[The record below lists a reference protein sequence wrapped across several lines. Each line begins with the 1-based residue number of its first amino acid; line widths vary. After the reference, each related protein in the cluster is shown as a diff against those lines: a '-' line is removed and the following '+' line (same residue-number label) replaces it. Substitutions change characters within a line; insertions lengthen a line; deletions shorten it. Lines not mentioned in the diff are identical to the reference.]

1 MGLDRNLERSIDSV
15 KSDLDYVID
24 VLIELV
30 TEKEDEIEQL
40 QTKVDNLND
49 EIENLNKQLNN

>member
-40 QTKVDNLND
+40 QTKVNNLND
-49 EIENLNKQLNN
+49 EIENLNEQLNN